1 MSELSFGLN
10 FYCHFLFSSKILHCE
25 LWNVGNHCF
34 SFLID
39 MWLEPL
45 LIDTPIL
52 RTLRSQKQY
61 IQRFTYWIWVLW
73 FRHPTGGILYP
84 AKLYTETGYA
94 PRFNCYHLD
103 KKGTPFVY
111 LLQQKYTSKLYGGS
125 QPYQQIYFKVL
136 PKVVFTSKSLLLR
149 VFFSRSYCC
158 YGYEHDTI
166 EWLWWPIKI

>member
-52 RTLRSQKQY
+52 RTLSSQKQY

-73 FRHPTGGILYP
+73 FRHPTGGILY
-84 AKLYTETGYA
+84 
-94 PRFNCYHLD
+94 
-103 KKGTPFVY
+103 
-111 LLQQKYTSKLYGGS
+111 
-125 QPYQQIYFKVL
+125 
-136 PKVVFTSKSLLLR
+136 KVVYRDRLR
-149 VFFSRSYCC
+149 SEVQFLPFRQKKVPFSYTFFNKNTFQNFMVALNHINRFILKFSRKLRL
-158 YGYEHDTI
+158 I
-166 EWLWWPIKI
+166 MLIKIK